1 VDAFWTAYNQEDV
14 QAITVALNR
23 LVAAREEQNSD
34 FRIIRDDRKL
44 VAEAQ
49 TADLAAE
56 TYSKLANFSTHL
68 YLGSKLV
75 GEMASGQKIRVRK
88 PKPPTAH

>member
-1 VDAFWTAYNQEDV
+1 MDAFWNTYDQKNVEEIATAL
-14 QAITVALNR
+14 AR
-23 LVAAREEQNSD
+23 LVAERDGNNSD

-68 YLGSKLV
+68 YLGTKRV
-75 GEMASGQKIRVRK
+75 AEMASGQKIRVRK